1 MSMEKFLRD
10 IEARLASERA
20 WDMEQDARQVARVQ
34 YSTITLDD
42 RLLAQVG
49 GQWVSIE
56 ARGEN
61 IIIPLR
67 GMLWWEGGI
76 APGRA
81 DIRPERYRMKIQL
94 ALRSLAMAREPVRL
108 SLEGG
113 TVSYDGMIERVGAD
127 FLELRLLNGGQYP
140 RIYERDQYARA
151 AYGAQGTYGQG
162 GYGQTDYGQGA
173 SGYSRAP
180 RGAGVRTIPL
190 ARVSAV
196 IARISR

>member
-1 MSMEKFLRD
+1 
-10 IEARLASERA
+10 
-20 WDMEQDARQVARVQ
+20 
-34 YSTITLDD
+34 
-42 RLLAQVG
+42 
-49 GQWVSIE
+49 
-56 ARGEN
+56 
-61 IIIPLR
+61 
-67 GMLWWEGGI
+67 MLWWEGGI

-162 GYGQTDYGQGA
+162 GYGQTGYGQGA
-173 SGYSRAP
+173 SGYSRAL
-180 RGAGVRTIPL
+180 RGTGVRTIPL

>member
-1 MSMEKFLRD
+1 
-10 IEARLASERA
+10 
-20 WDMEQDARQVARVQ
+20 
-34 YSTITLDD
+34 
-42 RLLAQVG
+42 
-49 GQWVSIE
+49 
-56 ARGEN
+56 
-61 IIIPLR
+61 
-67 GMLWWEGGI
+67 
-76 APGRA
+76 
-81 DIRPERYRMKIQL
+81 
-94 ALRSLAMAREPVRL
+94 
-108 SLEGG
+108 
-113 TVSYDGMIERVGAD
+113 MIERVGAD

>member
-1 MSMEKFLRD
+1 
-10 IEARLASERA
+10 
-20 WDMEQDARQVARVQ
+20 
-34 YSTITLDD
+34 
-42 RLLAQVG
+42 
-49 GQWVSIE
+49 
-56 ARGEN
+56 
-61 IIIPLR
+61 
-67 GMLWWEGGI
+67 
-76 APGRA
+76 
-81 DIRPERYRMKIQL
+81 MKIQL

-113 TVSYDGMIERVGAD
+113 TVSYDGVIERVGAD

-151 AYGAQGTYGQG
+151 AYGAQGTYGQVG
-162 GYGQTDYGQGA
+162 YSQGSYGQSGYGQGA